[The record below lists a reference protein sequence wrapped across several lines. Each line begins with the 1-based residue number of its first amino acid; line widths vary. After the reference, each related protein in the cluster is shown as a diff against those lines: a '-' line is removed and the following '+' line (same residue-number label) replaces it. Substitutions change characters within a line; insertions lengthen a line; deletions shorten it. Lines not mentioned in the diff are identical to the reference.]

1 MSTSYSSVQRLASIR
16 SAAAAA
22 VAAAGACVGASDAGV
37 RLHRRCYC
45 SAVAAVV
52 AAAAA
57 AAAGASFRMREHEG
71 LRKSA
76 EGEGEMGKTRA
87 SERASEKRAE

>member
-16 SAAAAA
+16 SVAEAAVVAAAAA
-22 VAAAGACVGASDAGV
+22 ACVGASDAGV

-57 AAAGASFRMREHEG
+57 AAASFRMREHEG